1 MSEPMDRWVSAEQVG
16 AVTVA
21 RLLPRTVA
29 DQPVIQG
36 VRQELLRLAEEPEG
50 SRLLIDF
57 GEVTQF
63 GSAFLAVLLEL
74 NRKFKTSG
82 GRLAL
87 CWLNP
92 HLRQVFE
99 VTRLDKTLNIY
110 DDEESALDS
119 F

>member
-1 MSEPMDRWVSAEQVG
+1 MSQPMDRWVSAEQVG

-21 RLLPRTVA
+21 RLLPRTIA
-29 DQPVIQG
+29 DGPVIQA
-36 VRQELLRLAEEPEG
+36 VRQELARLAEESTG
-50 SRLLIDF
+50 HRLLVDF

-74 NRKFKTSG
+74 NRKLKASE

-87 CWLNP
+87 CWLSP

-110 DDEESALDS
+110 DDEEAALET

>member
-1 MSEPMDRWVSAEQVG
+1 MSEPTDRWVSAEQVG
-16 AVTVA
+16 TVTVA

-36 VRQELLRLAEEPEG
+36 VRQELFKLAETPQG
-50 SRLLIDF
+50 GQLLIDF

-82 GRLAL
+82 GRLAI

-99 VTRLDKTLNIY
+99 VTRLDQTLNIY
-110 DDEESALDS
+110 EDEESALDS